1 MEMVLGRCMPC
12 SCNHNDCCSLAVPF
26 LSHPTSPLLLLLLQG
41 AVLTDDNVR
50 ALRGSVL
57 TLCRTLEHVE
67 SISADVSVWGL
78 V

>member
-1 MEMVLGRCMPC
+1 M
-12 SCNHNDCCSLAVPF
+12 
-26 LSHPTSPLLLLLLQG
+26 
-41 AVLTDDNVR
+41 LTDDNVR

-78 V
+78 IYGA